1 MMDRCARP
9 AMTALA
15 YWNLM
20 ASKGMAR
27 KACPA
32 SPEVGAERAIFSG
45 WLALELDAGAAGRD
59 RVD

>member
-1 MMDRCARP
+1 
-9 AMTALA
+9 MTALA

-20 ASKGMAR
+20 ASKGIAR

-32 SPEVGAERAIFSG
+32 APEVGAERAIFSG